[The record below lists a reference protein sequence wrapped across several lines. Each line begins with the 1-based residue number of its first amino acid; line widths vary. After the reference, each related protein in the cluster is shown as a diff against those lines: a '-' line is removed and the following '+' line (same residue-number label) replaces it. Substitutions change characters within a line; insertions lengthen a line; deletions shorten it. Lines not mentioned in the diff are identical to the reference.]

1 MFNKKKNED
10 QQEDVLSLEEIKSQ
24 NEDMYGQL
32 TNKNQDYMFQLNSR
46 LESLE
51 YDPVKKEYVFHEML
65 EEIIT
70 AQEQHITARK
80 TYGTVTEQADN
91 ILGKNVRIQEEAEER
106 SETWKIYVDGALLA
120 GGMFN
125 LISGFG
131 ALQSPDALETQV
143 SLWQVIINFLLGG
156 LAIMM
161 LTRYAPRKGETKGLL
176 KYGIAT
182 VVIVISWAILTSLL
196 LAIIPNAINPII
208 PGAVVMVIGALALV
222 GKWQFKKRLDV
233 KGTLF

>member
-10 QQEDVLSLEEIKSQ
+10 QEQDILSLDEIKRQ
-24 NEDMYGQL
+24 NEDMYTQL

-46 LESLE
+46 LESLD
-51 YDPVKKEYVFHEML
+51 YDAVKKEYVFHEML
-65 EEIIT
+65 QDILA

-91 ILGKNVRIQEEAEER
+91 ILGKNVHIQEEAEER

-120 GGMFN
+120 GGIFN
-125 LISGFG
+125 LISGLG
-131 ALQSPDALETQV
+131 ALQSPDVLDTQV

-161 LTRYAPRKGETKGLL
+161 LTRYAPRKGETKGLV
-176 KYGIAT
+176 KYAIAT
-182 VVIVISWAILTSLL
+182 VVIVISWAILTTFI
-196 LAIIPNAINPII
+196 LALIPNAINPIV
-208 PGAVVMVIGALALV
+208 PGAIVMIIGAVALV
-222 GKWQFKKRLDV
+222 LKWQFKKRLDV